1 MSSEPPVTLTIAALY
16 AGQGYVGKAR
26 EMYRRLSQEGPPE
39 QRAEA
44 AVRLARMGPDA
55 GAAIRLLEG
64 LRGRIA
70 ERRRKQ

>member
-1 MSSEPPVTLTIAALY
+1 MSSEPPVTLTIAAIY
-16 AGQGYVGKAR
+16 AGQGLLGKAR
-26 EMYRRLSQEGPPE
+26 EMYRRLSQEGTPE
-39 QRAEA
+39 QRQEA
-44 AVRLARMGPDA
+44 LQRLAKLGPDA

>member
-1 MSSEPPVTLTIAALY
+1 MSSEPPVTLTIAAIY
-16 AGQGYVGKAR
+16 AGQGFLGKAR
-26 EMYRRLSQEGPPE
+26 EMYRRLSEEGTPE

-44 AVRLARMGPDA
+44 LQRLARLGPDA